1 MADTTARPEDV
12 DIGQLG
18 SMFGVQ
24 TRSEPDYLEYDIR
37 GRGYME
43 RLFFNCG
50 ASYLGFMLGGG
61 VYGTVQGLRLA
72 PANAPLRVRTN
83 ALMNG
88 FGKHGAT
95 AGNAAGAVALMFT
108 SFESMA
114 ESVELDK
121 ICGDQAW
128 VRLQCLFYQ
137 CVACDDE
144 RRRIQLLLLVRRPI
158 QIELFKS
165 DALFVCLRVCAS
177 FFVVSCYEHTGEPR
191 RRRRAD
197 GRPLQGRR
205 GRARRRARV
214 RDRRR
219 FGRGVALRAGAAAL
233 RVVVR

>member
-144 RRRIQLLLLVRRPI
+144 RRRIQLRLAVRRPI

-165 DALFVCLRVCAS
+165 DALFGGRERSVVCV
-177 FFVVSCYEHTGEPR
+177 FVSCYEHAGEPR

-205 GRARRRARV
+205 GRAGGRARV

-219 FGRGVALRAGAAAL
+219 ARGRVALPAGAAL
-233 RVVVR
+233 RVVDR

>member
-1 MADTTARPEDV
+1 MADATARPEDV

-24 TRSEPDYLEYDIR
+24 TRNDPDYLEYDIR
-37 GRGYME
+37 GRGYTE

-95 AGNAAGAVALMFT
+95 AGNAAGAVALMYT
-108 SFESMA
+108 SFECMA
-114 ESVELDK
+114 ESAELDK

-128 VRLQCLFYQ
+128 VRFPALVYQ

-144 RRRIQLLLLVRRPI
+144 RRRIQLLLLVRIKPKSSFLNPTRCCCLFVTRGCFACITLYAQVNPVAAGALTGG
-158 QIELFKS
+158 LFK
-165 DALFVCLRVCAS
+165 
-177 FFVVSCYEHTGEPR
+177 
-191 RRRRAD
+191 
-197 GRPLQGRR
+197 
-205 GRARRRARV
+205 
-214 RDRRR
+214 
-219 FGRGVALRAGAAAL
+219 AGAGVRGAAL
-233 RVVVR
+233 ASAIGAGLAAAAHFQPGLR

>member
-1 MADTTARPEDV
+1 MADATARPEDV

-24 TRSEPDYLEYDIR
+24 TRNDPDYLEYDIR
-37 GRGYME
+37 GRGYTE

-95 AGNAAGAVALMFT
+95 AGNAAGAVALMYT
-108 SFESMA
+108 SFECMA
-114 ESVELDK
+114 ESAELDK

-128 VRLQCLFYQ
+128 VRCSVFS
-137 CVACDDE
+137 VNA
-144 RRRIQLLLLVRRPI
+144 
-158 QIELFKS
+158 
-165 DALFVCLRVCAS
+165 
-177 FFVVSCYEHTGEPR
+177 
-191 RRRRAD
+191 
-197 GRPLQGRR
+197 
-205 GRARRRARV
+205 
-214 RDRRR
+214 
-219 FGRGVALRAGAAAL
+219 
-233 RVVVR
+233 

>member
-1 MADTTARPEDV
+1 MADATARPEDV

-24 TRSEPDYLEYDIR
+24 TRNDPDYLEYDIR
-37 GRGYME
+37 GRGYTE

-95 AGNAAGAVALMFT
+95 AGNAAGAVALMYT
-108 SFESMA
+108 SFECMA
-114 ESVELDK
+114 ESAELDK

-128 VRLQCLFYQ
+128 VRFPALVYQ

-144 RRRIQLLLLVRRPI
+144 RRRIQLLLLVRIKP
-158 QIELFKS
+158 KS
-165 DALFVCLRVCAS
+165 SFLNPTRCLFVCEDERALCLHH
-177 FFVVSCYEHTGEPR
+177 VVRTGEPR

-214 RDRRR
+214 RDRRGPR
-219 FGRGVALRAGAAAL
+219 GRVALPAGAAL
-233 RVVVR
+233 RSVVR

>member
-24 TRSEPDYLEYDIR
+24 TRNDPDYLEYDIR
-37 GRGYME
+37 GRGYTE

-95 AGNAAGAVALMFT
+95 AGNAAGAVALMYT
-108 SFESMA
+108 SFECMA
-114 ESVELDK
+114 ESAELDK

-128 VRLQCLFYQ
+128 VRFPALCYQ
-137 CVACDDE
+137 CVAGDDE
-144 RRRIQLLLLVRRPI
+144 RRRIQLRLAVRINP
-158 QIELFKS
+158 KS
-165 DALFVCLRVCAS
+165 SFLNPTRCLFVCRK
-177 FFVVSCYEHTGEPR
+177 
-191 RRRRAD
+191 
-197 GRPLQGRR
+197 R
-205 GRARRRARV
+205 GRFACIM
-214 RDRRR
+214 
-219 FGRGVALRAGAAAL
+219 L
-233 RVVVR
+233 

>member
-1 MADTTARPEDV
+1 
-12 DIGQLG
+12 
-18 SMFGVQ
+18 MFGVQ

-108 SFESMA
+108 SFESLA
-114 ESVELDK
+114 ESAELDK

-128 VRLQCLFYQ
+128 VRCSVFS
-137 CVACDDE
+137 VNA
-144 RRRIQLLLLVRRPI
+144 
-158 QIELFKS
+158 
-165 DALFVCLRVCAS
+165 
-177 FFVVSCYEHTGEPR
+177 
-191 RRRRAD
+191 
-197 GRPLQGRR
+197 
-205 GRARRRARV
+205 
-214 RDRRR
+214 
-219 FGRGVALRAGAAAL
+219 
-233 RVVVR
+233 

>member
-1 MADTTARPEDV
+1 
-12 DIGQLG
+12 
-18 SMFGVQ
+18 
-24 TRSEPDYLEYDIR
+24 
-37 GRGYME
+37 ME

-108 SFESMA
+108 SFESLA

-128 VRLQCLFYQ
+128 VCYA
-137 CVACDDE
+137 V
-144 RRRIQLLLLVRRPI
+144 
-158 QIELFKS
+158 
-165 DALFVCLRVCAS
+165 S
-177 FFVVSCYEHTGEPR
+177 FLSMRSV
-191 RRRRAD
+191 
-197 GRPLQGRR
+197 
-205 GRARRRARV
+205 
-214 RDRRR
+214 
-219 FGRGVALRAGAAAL
+219 
-233 RVVVR
+233 

>member
-1 MADTTARPEDV
+1 
-12 DIGQLG
+12 
-18 SMFGVQ
+18 MFGVQ
-24 TRSEPDYLEYDIR
+24 TRNEPDYLEYDIR

-108 SFESMA
+108 SFESLA

-128 VRLQCLFYQ
+128 VLHQCLFCQ

-144 RRRIQLLLLVRRPI
+144 RRRIQLRLVVRRPI

-165 DALFVCLRVCAS
+165 DALFGGRERSVVC
-177 FFVVSCYEHTGEPR
+177 FFVSCYKHTGEPR

-205 GRARRRARV
+205 GREGGRARV

-219 FGRGVALRAGAAAL
+219 FGRGVGI
-233 RVVVR
+233 

>member
-24 TRSEPDYLEYDIR
+24 TRNEPDYLEYDIR

-108 SFESMA
+108 SFESLA

-165 DALFVCLRVCAS
+165 DALLLFVCDERVLCLHH
-177 FFVVSCYEHTGEPR
+177 VVRTGEPR

-205 GRARRRARV
+205 GRAGRRARV

-219 FGRGVALRAGAAAL
+219 ARCRVPLPAGAAL

>member
-18 SMFGVQ
+18 SMLGVQ
-24 TRSEPDYLEYDIR
+24 TRNEPDYLEYDIR

-95 AGNAAGAVALMFT
+95 AGNAAGAVALMYT
-108 SFESMA
+108 SFECMA
-114 ESVELDK
+114 ESAELDK

-128 VRLQCLFYQ
+128 VRFPALCYQ
-137 CVACDDE
+137 GVACDDE
-144 RRRIQLLLLVRRPI
+144 RRRIQLLLLVRIKPKSSFLNPTRC
-158 QIELFKS
+158 LF
-165 DALFVCLRVCAS
+165 LL
-177 FFVVSCYEHTGEPR
+177 
-191 RRRRAD
+191 
-197 GRPLQGRR
+197 
-205 GRARRRARV
+205 
-214 RDRRR
+214 RDRLCFRCIM
-219 FGRGVALRAGAAAL
+219 L
-233 RVVVR
+233 